1 MEKSSGSIMAA
12 LLLGT
17 GWFFHAP
24 PGHRP
29 ASPHPEIQAAS
40 KSGTPPAPTAGDDT
54 DSDGPWKASCQYW
67 AALRPVKASTDS
79 IGKKSSDCT
88 GPGGWGVPD
97 NIKSLLDHGL
107 QVHAVIATVP
117 DPVHS
122 HLAPEFDRTLD
133 AIIGAASDNGFL
145 ASYSWLPWKTKTGED
160 ATEKPT
166 GIELDEPG
174 LLIFNRR
181 STSAGTA
188 PTLYMFLVAE
198 MPGDGVNAGQLK
210 KALTYELQLRSAL
223 GNGFAT
229 DPEGKLRVIGP
240 QYSGSAMSLIQTI
253 NTVLESFGGNE
264 QAGRAPPQEL
274 SMVGATE
281 TEQACR
287 ILNQY
292 PLQQS
297 EPCVPHGKRQY
308 ISFASSAAIEGLRKV
323 VEQSGYDAARTLELR
338 EDGTFYGASFGQAP
352 GKPPQ
357 MRTVSFPRDISLLR
371 NSHQEE
377 QSGSGSG
384 ETATPTPYLRLTT
397 RDQGSQDTLPEFSTD
412 VTPLS
417 QEAQL
422 MSISHGMTQLHADF
436 AYIAA
441 SNPMDTLFLAKSL
454 HRSNPDTRLVME
466 PDLLLQ
472 REGDDAAYI
481 GSLSVTPYP
490 LVWAA
495 RSAEAPEQLRT
506 FATGAMEAYYNAASF
521 TLGSMTSAYGTD
533 HGDGHPPILYGYNR
547 ASRASGS
554 PEGRVQPPLWL
565 TAVGT
570 DGYYPIAM
578 LTIDSKLPPEP
589 QKKYA
594 QARTVYPSHVWQA
607 VCVLIALGCILHIVA
622 LFSASYASPQTCDLD
637 IDQNCMRHRRALYG
651 QVGGAVLF
659 LMSAV
664 TAIPAAVFL
673 HYGRVLRLDYVDVGL
688 GVFVLLLG
696 IAAWVVAI
704 WKTVGAVQWDR
715 RAPATLF
722 NLSEKRLCAVLY
734 WGAIAAMLVLAAL
747 WFVLCKQSS
756 ARSLGAFFSYR
767 CLHPLSGVSP
777 ITPALLLLW
786 SWFFW
791 ALLHARRLR
800 LTPRSRPRLPDKDEL
815 QKMPCANYNTTM
827 PDLFVSDDRI
837 RSGLLEDTTCLMIS
851 RRVLQRILP
860 KQHAI
865 WLDRLLMLI
874 IAALTA
880 IWIGFSP
887 VRSLEHLGLRLG
899 PTALYELFIG
909 LLLVPL
915 LVIVMCA
922 ASRLFLVA
930 ASLRNQLLERLER
943 MPLRHAFTRL
953 QGFHWVSMLRESGQL
968 ERWRDMARSTEGI
981 RQILNDPGLPAACR
995 AGDLHKQKDA
1005 LEAEVRLLE
1014 DHVKALHDGMPPPD
1028 PARKACQ
1035 YVEEI
1040 EKKYAACAE
1049 TILCYILLPHW
1060 SRRRHDLMQ
1069 SLLEPPRPAGEPNV
1083 VLLAEEFLA
1092 MRYVALIRGILAQ
1105 MRYLLTFITAALVL
1119 IMLALNSYPFQPK
1132 QEIDWFVT
1140 GFFLAFSAGI
1150 VLVLA
1155 QMHRNPLLSRITDKA
1170 AHELGADFYLRVAMF
1185 GAVPLITWLATQYP
1199 SIGSTLYGLL
1209 KPGLDVMK

>member
-1 MEKSSGSIMAA
+1 VVAHDVADQEA
-12 LLLGT
+12 
-17 GWFFHAP
+17 
-24 PGHRP
+24 
-29 ASPHPEIQAAS
+29 E
-40 KSGTPPAPTAGDDT
+40 
-54 DSDGPWKASCQYW
+54 GPWVASRQYW
-67 AALRPVKASTDS
+67 ESLRHDTPGTHASEAGKSKTECPAAEADRWGLPED
-79 IGKKSSDCT
+79 IGC
-88 GPGGWGVPD
+88 
-97 NIKSLLDHGL
+97 LLKNGL
-107 QVHAVIATVP
+107 QAHAVIATVP
-117 DPVHS
+117 DPIHS

-133 AIIGAASDNGFL
+133 ALIGAASDNGYL
-145 ASYSWLPWKTKTGED
+145 ASYSWLPWKTPADKESDGLDALLRSKTRED
-160 ATEKPT
+160 ATAAEKAARSAA
-166 GIELDEPG
+166 EEPG
-174 LLIFNRR
+174 LLIFDKR
-181 STSAGTA
+181 STSGET
-188 PTLYMFLVAE
+188 PTVLFVFLVGE
-198 MPGDGVNAGQLK
+198 MPADGLNAEQLK
-210 KALTYELQLRSAL
+210 KALTYELQLRSSL
-223 GNGFAT
+223 GAGEKAIGGEDFAT
-229 DPEGKLRVIGP
+229 DQEGRLRVIGP
-240 QYSGSAMSLIQTI
+240 LYSGSAMSLIQTI
-253 NTVLESFGGNE
+253 DTVLEDPSLNK
-264 QAGRAPPQEL
+264 APMQVQTVR
-274 SMVGATE
+274 MVGATQ
-281 TEQACR
+281 TEAARR
-287 ILNQY
+287 ILNRCPTQEEQ
-292 PLQQS
+292 L
-297 EPCVPHGKRQY
+297 CVPHQY
-308 ISFASSAAIEGLRKV
+308 FSFASSAEIQGVLDLV
-323 VEQSGYDAARTLELR
+323 QQSGYDSGRTLELR
-338 EDGTFYGASFGQAP
+338 EDGTFFGTSVGGAITKGS
-352 GKPPQ
+352 Q
-357 MRTVSFPRDISLLR
+357 MRAVSFPRDISLLR
-371 NSHQEE
+371 NSHKDE
-377 QSGSGSG
+377 QSGSESG
-384 ETATPTPYLRLTT
+384 ETGTPSPYLRLTT

-495 RSAEAPEQLRT
+495 RSAEAPGQLRT
-506 FATGAMEAYYNAASF
+506 FATAAMEAYYNAASF
-521 TLGSMTSAYGTD
+521 TLGSMAVAKTSYERG

-547 ASRASGS
+547 APRPSD
-554 PEGRVQPPLWL
+554 GRVQPPLWL

-578 LTIDSKLPPEP
+578 LTIDSKLPAEP
-589 QKKYA
+589 QNKHN

-607 VCVLIALGCILHIVA
+607 VCVLIGLGCILHIVA
-622 LFSASYASPQTCDLD
+622 LFSATYSSPQTCDLD
-637 IDQNCMRHRRALYG
+637 INQNCMRHRRALYG

-664 TAIPAAVFL
+664 AAIPAAVFL

-688 GVFVLLLG
+688 GMFVLLLG
-696 IAAWVVAI
+696 IAAWIIAI
-704 WKTVGAVQWDR
+704 WKTVGGVQWDGGT
-715 RAPATLF
+715 PATLF

-734 WGAIAAMLVLAAL
+734 WGAIAATFALAGL
-747 WFVLCKQSS
+747 WFVLCKQSPT
-756 ARSLGAFFSYR
+756 RSLGAFFSYR

-777 ITPALLLLW
+777 IAPALLLLW
-786 SWFFW
+786 GWFFW

-800 LTPRSRPRLPDKDEL
+800 LTPRSRPRLPDKNDL
-815 QKMPCANYNTTM
+815 QKMPCASYSSAL

-874 IAALTA
+874 IAALTG

-1014 DHVKALHDGMPPPD
+1014 DHVKALHDGVPPPD
-1028 PARKACQ
+1028 PARQACQ

-1049 TILCYILLPHW
+1049 SILCCILLPHW
-1060 SRRRHDLMQ
+1060 TRRRHDVLQ

-1092 MRYVALIRGILAQ
+1092 MRYMALIRGILAQ

-1140 GFFLAFSAGI
+1140 GFFLCFSAGI
-1150 VLVLA
+1150 VLVFA

-1185 GAVPLITWLATQYP
+1185 GAVPMITWLATQYP